1 MRSRFTT
8 VVILI
13 VCLAA
18 AVRLPS
24 LDLRPFHHDEAN
36 QAYRFGLLLDEG
48 VYQYDAE
55 DHHGPT
61 LYYLTQPLAFLVGA
75 DSFAETSIVMYRLV
89 PVIAGCVMILLLGL
103 LRTAL
108 GRLGTLGAMV
118 LLTFTPAFVFYSRY
132 YIQESLLILFTVVT
146 LGAGWLGAARRS
158 TMWAVIC
165 GVGMGCMLATKETA
179 VLTLAA
185 FGLSG
190 FIVWVRNRFCFQALR
205 LLFWAV
211 GSALLTTAIWYTNA
225 FTSWDGLL
233 ALWKAVGV
241 YAERGLGE
249 STVHIQP
256 WNYYLEM
263 LTIYRYEKGPLF
275 GEGII
280 FGLGLL
286 GAFLSIRGRTPTG
299 VNPLFHRFLSLAA
312 LFLTLVYSL
321 LPYKTP
327 WCILSML
334 FLWVLLAG
342 IGLIW
347 LLEEKINQR
356 WGRVCLIVS
365 LSALLCW
372 QSIRVAFVYAVDVAN
387 PYVYA
392 QTSERFSAL
401 TDRLEELR
409 QASERD
415 LYIQVIAPPDRLWPL
430 PFYLRKDPLVGY
442 WKDVDT
448 VPASPL
454 PDVIITVPEW
464 AVERSGFR
472 SSFHELRPNCL
483 LVLQQRDV

>member
-1 MRSRFTT
+1 
-8 VVILI
+8 
-13 VCLAA
+13 LAA

-24 LDLRPFHHDEAN
+24 LDHRPFHHDEAN
-36 QAYRFGLLLDEG
+36 QAYRFGLLLEEG
-48 VYQYDAE
+48 GYQYDAE

-61 LYYLTQPLAFLVGA
+61 LYYLTQPLALLAGA
-75 DSFAETSIVMYRLV
+75 ESFAETSIAMYRLV
-89 PVIAGCVMILLLGL
+89 PVVAGCIMILLLRL

-108 GRLGTLGAMV
+108 GRSGTLSAMV

-132 YIQESLLILFTVVT
+132 YIQELLLTLFTVVT
-146 LGAGWLGAARRS
+146 LGAGWLGASRRS
-158 TMWAVIC
+158 MVWSIGC

-190 FIVWVRNRFCFQALR
+190 CILLMRNRLCFPALR
-205 LLFWAV
+205 LFSWAV
-211 GSALLTTAIWYTNA
+211 GSALLTTVIWYTNA

-249 STVHIQP
+249 GTVHLQP

-263 LTIYRYEKGPLF
+263 LTVYRYESGPLF

-286 GAFLSIRGRTPTG
+286 GVLLSIGDRAPAG
-299 VNPLFHRFLSLAA
+299 VNLLFHRFLSLSA
-312 LFLTLVYSL
+312 LFLTFVYSL

-334 FLWVLLAG
+334 LLWVLLAG

-347 LLEEKINQR
+347 LLEVKINQR
-356 WGRVCLIVS
+356 RGRVCLIIG

-372 QSIRVAFVYAVDVAN
+372 QSIRVAFLYAADVAN

-409 QASERD
+409 KTSERD
-415 LYIQVIAPPDRLWPL
+415 LYIQVIVPPDRLWPL

-442 WKDVDT
+442 WSDVNT
-448 VPASPL
+448 VPEKPV

-464 AVERSGFR
+464 VVERRGFR
-472 SSFHELRPNCL
+472 SSFYELRPDCL
-483 LVLQQRDV
+483 LVLQQDDLHGY